1 MKNVDRLFCG
11 KNKIEKGRKVEM
23 KKEAAE
29 NERKKEYL
37 KGYERE
43 IRKMERCKIKIEEMR
58 LQQIYP
64 SVSSDGMPHAHIK
77 NDLSSFVSLL
87 DQEERRYQKA
97 NYLRVKKCKEITDKI
112 ERLEKEDEKDVLMY
126 RYIRLMKWEDIAI
139 QMGYS
144 WQHLHKIH
152 AKALKNF
159 RI

>member
-1 MKNVDRLFCG
+1 
-11 KNKIEKGRKVEM
+11 M